1 MSKKKKK
8 NDEWTFEKTAE
19 TERSNQ
25 TLTMKQTVCVSK
37 NMMTKWVT
45 KLEVNDERL

>member
-19 TERSNQ
+19 TEEAIKRY
-25 TLTMKQTVCVSK
+25 MKQFVCV
-37 NMMTKWVT
+37 N
-45 KLEVNDERL
+45 

>member
-19 TERSNQ
+19 TEEAIKCLHETIR
-25 TLTMKQTVCVSK
+25 MR
-37 NMMTKWVT
+37 
-45 KLEVNDERL
+45 KLKEHDDKMGYETGGK

>member
-19 TERSNQ
+19 TEEAI
-25 TLTMKQTVCVSK
+25 K
-37 NMMTKWVT
+37 
-45 KLEVNDERL
+45 RLHETIRMLSLIHI